1 MRNIK
6 LPAFVHTLISNAFAS
21 LSLNRKKNKKSCV
34 CVAAFFF
41 LFTFFQFFIW
51 EKCHVFL
58 IRNLDAGGVL
68 SNKMDPK

>member
-21 LSLNRKKNKKSCV
+21 LSLNRKKEQEKLCV
-34 CVAAFFF
+34 CVAAFFV
-41 LFTFFQFFIW
+41 
-51 EKCHVFL
+51 HVL
-58 IRNLDAGGVL
+58 PVLYMGKMSCISIRNLDAGGVL